1 MKWLTN
7 CLSNLYSSSCT
18 NDLVTSIIPPLDI
31 QDLKPIVP
39 IECKGCDKPCPHPLV
54 PPELK
59 IDTSKPLHNTVP
71 SYAIHIVIMTGK
83 TNWPAHIEDEGLARA
98 FIETIRKRKHLDHR
112 SFDNR
117 YHPVGCHEQT
127 AEEQKQETQRVIVTN
142 CSLPSIHST
151 SGTDILL
158 LPDNIIISNIT
169 PRRVDALFDY
179 IYRKPCYQAFSVY
192 PCPYTNLILIC
203 GHGNKDRR
211 CGTVGP
217 LLQKALEQASLNATK
232 DEGATKIALV
242 SHLGGHA
249 FAGNLV
255 VYTHNGHRAIWYGR
269 VTPCYCKDIVENT
282 LEDDKVIEDLVRGI
296 FQVKSKPNAC
306 QSSLEW

>member
-1 MKWLTN
+1 MKWLAN
-7 CLSNLYSSSCT
+7 CLSSLYSSSCT

-71 SYAIHIVIMTGK
+71 SYAIHIVILTGK

-112 SFDNR
+112 SFENR
-117 YHPVGCHEQT
+117 YHPVGCHEPT
-127 AEEQKQETQRVIVTN
+127 TEEQQEPETQRVIVTN
-142 CSLPSIHST
+142 Y
-151 SGTDILL
+151 
-158 LPDNIIISNIT
+158 
-169 PRRVDALFDY
+169 ALFDY
-179 IYRKPCYQAFSVY
+179 IYGKPCYQAFSIY

-232 DEGATKIALV
+232 DEGITKIALV

-249 FAGNLV
+249 FAGNVV

-296 FQVKSKPNAC
+296 FQVKSKPNMC